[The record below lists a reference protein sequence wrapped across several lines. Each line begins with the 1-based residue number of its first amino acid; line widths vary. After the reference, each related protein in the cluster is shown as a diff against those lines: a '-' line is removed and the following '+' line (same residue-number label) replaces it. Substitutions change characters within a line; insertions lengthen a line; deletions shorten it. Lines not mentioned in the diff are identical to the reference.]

1 MKFKTNH
8 KILSLIVAGTLLT
21 ASVPALALTG
31 DTEQPIHIDSAQQSL
46 DMQGNTVTFT
56 GDVVVTQ
63 GTKLSSSVLTVLRVK
78 KSLKVMVIP

>member
-31 DTEQPIHIDSAQQSL
+31 DTEQPIHID
-46 DMQGNTVTFT
+46 
-56 GDVVVTQ
+56 
-63 GTKLSSSVLTVLRVK
+63 
-78 KSLKVMVIP
+78 